1 MSSRW
6 ISAAR
11 NKAGR
16 AALAAVLLLA
26 AGSAQ
31 AQLAGAPAGAMR
43 YPYIAALYRASGEG
57 QVYFCAG
64 TMIAPQW
71 IATAA
76 HCFYARGGARIPDAD
91 LGAVVGR
98 DDLAGVGKEAQVGV
112 ARVVVHP
119 DYDPASQANDIALIR
134 LADIAGP
141 LIADPAPAGAPDP
154 ASARVLG
161 FGSFYEGELAGSA
174 LTASGMPAAQS
185 STRLRQAVVT
195 PLDPSRCAA
204 LTEGEGAPDPSRI
217 CAGAGPRDACV
228 GDSGGPLVVPA
239 ADGEDRLVGIVSLGS
254 GCAVDDPVVV
264 YTRVADYAGWIAAT
278 LMAD

>member
-11 NKAGR
+11 NKAAR
-16 AALAAVLLLA
+16 AALAAVLMLGAGA
-26 AGSAQ
+26 ASGQ
-31 AQLAGAPAGAMR
+31 PAGAPAEAMR
-43 YPYIAALYRASGEG
+43 YPYVAALYRASGND
-57 QVYFCAG
+57 QVFFCAG

-76 HCFYARGGARIPDAD
+76 HCFFARGGRIPDAD

-98 DDLAGVGKEAQVGV
+98 DDLTGVGKEAQVGI
-112 ARVVVHP
+112 ARIVIHP
-119 DYDPASQANDIALIR
+119 GYDSDSQANDIALIR
-134 LADIAGP
+134 LSEIAGP
-141 LIADPAPAGAPDP
+141 LIAEPAAAGSRDPAEAT
-154 ASARVLG
+154 VLG
-161 FGSFYEGELAGSA
+161 FGSFYEGELAGQA

-185 STRLRQAVVT
+185 SRRLRQSVVDALA
-195 PLDPSRCAA
+195 PGRCAA
-204 LTEGEGAPDPSRI
+204 LTGRSELDPTRI

-228 GDSGGPLVVPA
+228 GDSGGPLVARIP
-239 ADGEDRLVGIVSLGS
+239 DGEDRLIGIVSLGS